1 MSDFDHAVIAVMD
14 RMDEAVA
21 WFTRLGFS
29 LTARGYHT
37 LGSINHLAVFG
48 STYLELL
55 GYEPG
60 QRQRRAELWTHPPGM
75 TGLALRAPDARAL
88 HDRLGAQG
96 VPVEALKAFSRPVA
110 FGEGSA
116 EAQFRTFQL
125 AADEVPAGRIFFC
138 QHLTPHLVWQQADQA
153 HANGATEIAEFL
165 LVADDLPAARR
176 LFSFLPLQGGETG
189 LHFTAGPTRIRL
201 MSVEQGIARLGPD
214 LPRPEQ
220 GFLRMAGLGIRTSDL
235 RLAQAALQA
244 GAIAATQ
251 FEGGLLVTPGAL
263 PSPRLWFTG

>member
-1 MSDFDHAVIAVMD
+1 MSVFDHAVIAVMD
-14 RMDEAVA
+14 RMDEAMA
-21 WFTRLGFS
+21 WFSRLGFS

-60 QRQRRAELWTHPPGM
+60 QRQRRAELWTHPAGM
-75 TGLALRAPDARAL
+75 TGLAFRSPDAEAL
-88 HDRLGAQG
+88 RERLSAAG

-110 FGEGSA
+110 VPGGSA
-116 EAQFRTFQL
+116 EAEFRTFQL
-125 AADEVPAGRIFFC
+125 AANEVPGGRIFFC
-138 QHLTPHLVWQQADQA
+138 QHLTPQLVWQKADQS
-153 HANGATEIAEFL
+153 HANGAIEIAEFL
-165 LVADDLPAARR
+165 LMTNDLAAARR
-176 LFSFLPLQGGETG
+176 LLAWLPVKLDGTG
-189 LHFTAGPTRIRL
+189 LQFTAGPTRVRV
-201 MSVEQGIARLGPD
+201 MSVEEGIARLGPG

-235 RLAQAALQA
+235 RLTQAALEA
-244 GAIAATQ
+244 GAIVATP

-263 PSPRLWFTG
+263 PSPMLWFTS